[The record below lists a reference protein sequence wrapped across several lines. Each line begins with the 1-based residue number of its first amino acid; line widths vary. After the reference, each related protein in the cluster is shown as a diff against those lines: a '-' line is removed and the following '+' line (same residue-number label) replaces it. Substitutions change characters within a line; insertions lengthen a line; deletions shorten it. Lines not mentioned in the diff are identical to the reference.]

1 LPTGPARPAFARSAS
16 YGGYESA
23 EARSAKAEVAGP
35 MTSSARAGE
44 GSRAAYGGTIP
55 LTRLSFA
62 PLDFA
67 TLSRKGRGDWQTIP
81 AIIGA
86 LEAVMFERDEVLH
99 DLHGRLV
106 SAGIN
111 PRDPKVQT
119 ICDIVNTF
127 YAEKT
132 RQVLEQVQ
140 AVLSKIET

>member
-1 LPTGPARPAFARSAS
+1 MYAAVMCEPAQHQC
-16 YGGYESA
+16 
-23 EARSAKAEVAGP
+23 V
-35 MTSSARAGE
+35 
-44 GSRAAYGGTIP
+44 
-55 LTRLSFA
+55 L
-62 PLDFA
+62 
-67 TLSRKGRGDWQTIP
+67 P
-81 AIIGA
+81 AIIGG
-86 LEAVMFERDEVLH
+86 LEAVMFERDEVLQ

-106 SAGIN
+106 SAGID